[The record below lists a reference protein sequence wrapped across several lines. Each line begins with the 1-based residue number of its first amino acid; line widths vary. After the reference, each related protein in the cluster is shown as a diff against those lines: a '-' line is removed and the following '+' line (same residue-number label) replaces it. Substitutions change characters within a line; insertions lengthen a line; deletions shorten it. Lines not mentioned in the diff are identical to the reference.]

1 MTDTRGTAMHGLVDR
16 LYPICRSITGDGVRE
31 TLRHVGG
38 HIPLAIHE
46 VPTGTPAFDWTVPR
60 EWNVRDASVTDG
72 DGRRVIDFREHSLH
86 LMSYSVPV
94 DARMGLDALRPH
106 LHTLPAQPDLVPYR
120 TSYYNENWGF
130 CLSQRQL
137 DALPD
142 GEYHVQID
150 STLAE
155 GSLTYGECVIP
166 GAEQAEFL
174 LTCHICHPSLANDNL
189 SGIAVLTWLGRE
201 LAVRS
206 NRFTYRLLFIPGTI
220 GSLTWLSRNE
230 AVVDRVRHG
239 LTLAGVGDAAALTYK
254 RSRRGTADIDRAV
267 GLLLRDRDDEAR
279 IEDFSPYG
287 YDERQ
292 FCSPGFDMPVGCLM
306 RSPHNTYPEYH
317 TSADDPSFVQ
327 PASLTDTLEFLL
339 SLIELLER
347 NGHYRNMSPK
357 GEPQLGKRGLYPSM
371 GGPSARDEQLAMLW
385 VMNQSDGAHSLLDIA
400 ERSGM
405 PAGAIVTA
413 AERLAA
419 TDLLAS
425 PVARSTSPT
434 ARVGS
439 P

>member
-1 MTDTRGTAMHGLVDR
+1 MGAHGAEMHELVEQ

-31 TLRHVGG
+31 TLRHVSG
-38 HIPLAIHE
+38 HIPLRVHE

-60 EWNVRDASVTDG
+60 EWNIRDATITDSE
-72 DGRRVIDFREHSLH
+72 GRRIVDFRHHTLH
-86 LMSYSVPV
+86 VMSYSAPI
-94 DARMGLDALRPH
+94 DERMQLEALRPH
-106 LHTLPAQPDLVPYR
+106 LHTLPDQPDQIPYR

-137 DALPD
+137 DVLDD
-142 GEYHVQID
+142 GEYHVRIE
-150 STLAE
+150 STLAD

-189 SGIAVLTWLGRE
+189 SGIAVLTWLGRA
-201 LAVRS
+201 LAART

-230 AVVDRVRHG
+230 DVVGRIRHG

-267 GLLLRDRDDEAR
+267 GLLLCDRDRDAR

-292 FCSPGFDMPVGCLM
+292 FCSPGFDLPVGCLM

-327 PASLTDTLEFLL
+327 PASLADTFAFLL
-339 SLIELLER
+339 SLIDLLER

-357 GEPQLGKRGLYPSM
+357 GEPQLGKRGLYPST
-371 GGPSARDEQLAMLW
+371 GGPTARQEQLAMLW
-385 VMNQSDGAHSLLDIA
+385 VLNLADGHHTLIDIV

-405 PAGAIVTA
+405 PWNAVASA

-419 TDLLAS
+419 TDLLSAV
-425 PVARSTSPT
+425 PTSEAQTRPE
-434 ARVGS
+434 

>member
-1 MTDTRGTAMHGLVDR
+1 MAAHGAEMHELVEQ

-38 HIPLAIHE
+38 HIPLRVQE
-46 VPTGTPAFDWTVPR
+46 VPTGTSAFDWTIPR
-60 EWNVRDASVTDG
+60 EWNIRDAAITDS
-72 DGRRVIDFREHSLH
+72 DGRRIVDFRHHTLH
-86 LMSYSVPV
+86 VMSYSAPI
-94 DARMGLDALRPH
+94 DERMQLEALRPH
-106 LHTLPAQPDLVPYR
+106 LHTLPDQPDLIPYR

-137 DALPD
+137 DALDD
-142 GEYHVQID
+142 GEYHVRIE
-150 STLAE
+150 STLAD

-189 SGIAVLTWLGRE
+189 SGIAVLTWLGRA
-201 LAVRS
+201 LAART

-230 AVVDRVRHG
+230 DVVGRIRHG

-267 GLLLRDRDDEAR
+267 GLLLCDRDRDAR

-292 FCSPGFDMPVGCLM
+292 FCSPGFDLPVGCLM

-327 PASLTDTLEFLL
+327 PASLADTFAFLL
-339 SLIELLER
+339 SLIDLLER

-357 GEPQLGKRGLYPSM
+357 GEPQLGKRGLYPST
-371 GGPSARDEQLAMLW
+371 GGPTARQEQLAMLW
-385 VMNQSDGAHSLLDIA
+385 VLNLADGHHTLIDIV

-405 PAGAIVTA
+405 PWNAVASA

-419 TDLLAS
+419 TDLLSAV
-425 PVARSTSPT
+425 PTSEAQTRPE
-434 ARVGS
+434 